1 MKFLALRSENEF
13 YNSNKWEIS
22 LMRLCIVA
30 TRNILQVRFC
40 LCIVL
45 IVHWIFMNPIRNP
58 AIKFFR
64 AKVVFEIIDSNNI
77 IDWNNNSTN
86 IAEINNSFVVIDSH
100 LSTRVS
106 KKRTNAFSLSY
117 INAWKKKYV
126 TTYIRKRR
134 EKKETQSNSIFH
146 GSVTQRFVFCFVSF
160 RFFSPPQPCYFN
172 TQRSSTCFSTP
183 F

>member
-1 MKFLALRSENEF
+1 
-13 YNSNKWEIS
+13 
-22 LMRLCIVA
+22 
-30 TRNILQVRFC
+30 
-40 LCIVL
+40 
-45 IVHWIFMNPIRNP
+45 MNPIRNP

-64 AKVVFEIIDSNNI
+64 AKVVFEIIDS
-77 IDWNNNSTN
+77 NNSTN

-134 EKKETQSNSIFH
+134 KKKKHNPTAFFTGRSLNDSFFASFH
-146 GSVTQRFVFCFVSF
+146 SV
-160 RFFSPPQPCYFN
+160 FFLPPALLFQY
-172 TQRSSTCFSTP
+172 TT
-183 F
+183 

>member
-1 MKFLALRSENEF
+1 MDSTVRTSEKYRWWGYVLSRQE
-13 YNSNKWEIS
+13 
-22 LMRLCIVA
+22 
-30 TRNILQVRFC
+30 ILQVRFC

-64 AKVVFEIIDSNNI
+64 AKVVFEIIDS
-77 IDWNNNSTN
+77 NNSTN

-146 GSVTQRFVFCFVSF
+146 ESVTQRFVFCFVSF
-160 RFFSPPQPCYFN
+160 RFFSPPPALLFQY
-172 TQRSSTCFSTP
+172 TT
-183 F
+183 

>member
-1 MKFLALRSENEF
+1 
-13 YNSNKWEIS
+13 
-22 LMRLCIVA
+22 MRLCIVA
-30 TRNILQVRFC
+30 TRNITSAILF
-40 LCIVL
+40 
-45 IVHWIFMNPIRNP
+45 VHCSYCSLNFYESYSKSSDKILL
-58 AIKFFR
+58 
-64 AKVVFEIIDSNNI
+64 AKVVFEIIDS
-77 IDWNNNSTN
+77 NNSTN

-106 KKRTNAFSLSY
+106 KKCARMLFHYRTLMRG
-117 INAWKKKYV
+117 KKNI

-160 RFFSPPQPCYFN
+160 RFFFSPQPCYFN